1 MRAVLQNRLIVF
13 ANGQSQL
20 EEFGT
25 IMAEFTANP
34 YMSVEDLYDLV
45 LPTSLEYEYYEDDI
59 ECIGTR
65 PISVR
70 H

>member
-1 MRAVLQNRLIVF
+1 MKAVLQNRLIVF

-20 EEFGT
+20 EEFVL
-25 IMAEFTANP
+25 IMNQFTANP
-34 YMSVEDLYDLV
+34 YMSVDELFDLV

-59 ECIGTR
+59 ECVGTR

>member
-1 MRAVLQNRLIVF
+1 MKAVLQNRLIVF

-20 EEFGT
+20 EEFRS
-25 IMAEFTANP
+25 IMEEFTANP
-34 YMSVEDLYDLV
+34 YMSVEDLYQLV

-59 ECIGTR
+59 ECVGTR